1 MSNARQQCARSRL
14 KDNSQMLKIKNQMY
28 KYNDWMIKD
37 FLCGLVQYSGSSQG
51 WPRFRKLLYFLSG
64 GSKWCRECSD
74 EQSLRKRSRPEV
86 SIKSDTV
93 TRQINLVI
101 KCMPVHIAMAAS
113 SYPNTGHGGHRFLH
127 ARPSGLQIVGWDRP
141 GSLAVRCMVE
151 SLLTDQRQ

>member
-1 MSNARQQCARSRL
+1 MCKVTVKRHVTNF
-14 KDNSQMLKIKNQMY
+14 KNQ
-28 KYNDWMIKD
+28 KSNVQIQWLNDKRL
-37 FLCGLVQYSGSSQG
+37 FVQVSTILREFIGMTTISQVTI
-51 WPRFRKLLYFLSG
+51 YFLSG

-93 TRQINLVI
+93 RQINLVI

-127 ARPSGLQIVGWDRP
+127 ARPSGLQIVWWDRP
-141 GSLAVRCMVE
+141 GNLAVRCMVE
-151 SLLTDQRQ
+151 SLLTDQRQKA